1 MLASPV
7 RRSTAEEE
15 FSPPFLFFSRATPAG
30 APTGLLY
37 QLTHSSCVSGSSTGS
52 VTSRLDSTPPPGN
65 AFTRVSAASALAR

>member
-15 FSPPFLFFSRATPAG
+15 FSPPFFSRAASAG

-37 QLTHSSCVSGSSTGS
+37 HLTHNSCVVGSSTGS

-65 AFTRVSAASALAR
+65 ALTRVSAASLPLAR

>member
-7 RRSTAEEE
+7 RRSTAESE
-15 FSPPFLFFSRATPAG
+15 FSPPLFFSLAAPAG

-37 QLTHSSCVSGSSTGS
+37 HLTHRSCVVGSSTGS

-65 AFTRVSAASALAR
+65 ALTRVSAASLPLAR